1 MPDQPPW
8 YHTITADQWKALI
21 AAKLGY
27 MLDAMDFVLYLM
39 AITALQDSF
48 GYDLAMSGL
57 LATIAL
63 FTSALGGVVFGVVAD
78 RFGRTRALM
87 ATILIYSFC
96 SLGTATAQSLLE
108 LIVWRA
114 LLGLGVG

>member
-1 MPDQPPW
+1 MRDEEPPW
-8 YHTITADQWKALI
+8 YRTITSEQWKALI

-27 MLDAMDFVLYLM
+27 LLDAMDFVLYLM
-39 AITALQDSF
+39 AMTTLEDAF
-48 GYDLAMSGL
+48 HYGPVTSGM

-63 FTSALGGVVFGVVAD
+63 FTSAIGGVAFGIIAD

-96 SLGTATAQSLLE
+96 SLGTA
-108 LIVWRA
+108 
-114 LLGLGVG
+114 